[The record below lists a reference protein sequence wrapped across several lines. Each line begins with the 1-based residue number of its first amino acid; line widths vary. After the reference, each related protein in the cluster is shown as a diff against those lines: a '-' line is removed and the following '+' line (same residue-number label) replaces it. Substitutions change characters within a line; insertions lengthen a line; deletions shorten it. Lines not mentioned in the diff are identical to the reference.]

1 MAFEARDLVLDLSST
16 KVPPQPNPK
25 PECETNTGITGGPVA
40 EDWSPAPHCAV
51 DNSKA
56 TSAGNDEL
64 AELRRQLRAALEAKA
79 AA

>member
-1 MAFEARDLVLDLSST
+1 MAFAARDLVLDLSSP

-25 PECETNTGITGGPVA
+25 PECELTTGVTGGPVA
-40 EDWSPAPHCAV
+40 EDWSPAPHCAL
-51 DNSKA
+51 DSSMA
-56 TSAGNDEL
+56 TAGDDEL